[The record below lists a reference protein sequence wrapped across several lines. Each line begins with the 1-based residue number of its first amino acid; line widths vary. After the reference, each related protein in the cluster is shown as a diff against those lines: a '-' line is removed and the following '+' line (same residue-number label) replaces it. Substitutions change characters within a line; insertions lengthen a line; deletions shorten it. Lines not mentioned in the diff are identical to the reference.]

1 LRTVL
6 TTVINRR
13 YGCAVTRL
21 SLPALA
27 TASVLAAAGLAG
39 CAATP
44 TADDGRV
51 SIVASTNVYGDIA
64 AQIAGDAADVTSI
77 ITSAAQD
84 PHSYE
89 ASAQD
94 QLAIA
99 DADLVIHNG
108 GGYDAF
114 IDTLL
119 DASGNADVEVLDAVE
134 ISGLAPEDADAEDD
148 EHADDADEHADE
160 EGDDDGHGHVAGF
173 NEHVWYSFH
182 SMEALAGEIAE
193 HLGDLDAANAATYDA
208 NYTEFAAGIE
218 ALEERA
224 HELHE
229 GFEGTGVAVTE
240 PVPVYLLA
248 ELGLDDLTPEE
259 FSEAIEEGA
268 DVPPLALDD
277 TLQLIADG
285 AVALVA
291 YNEQTAG
298 AETEKVRTAAE
309 AAGIPVVSFT
319 ETLPDGADYLS
330 WMTDN
335 LDAVASALR

>member
-27 TASVLAAAGLAG
+27 TASVLADAGLAG

-44 TADDGRV
+44 TGDDGRV

-148 EHADDADEHADE
+148 EHADDADE

>member
-1 LRTVL
+1 
-6 TTVINRR
+6 
-13 YGCAVTRL
+13 VTRL

-27 TASVLAAAGLAG
+27 TASVLAAAGLVG
-39 CAATP
+39 CTATP
-44 TADDGRV
+44 AADDDGRV
-51 SIVASTNVYGDIA
+51 SIVASTNVYGEIA
-64 AQIAGDAADVTSI
+64 AQIAGDHADVTSI

-94 QLAIA
+94 QLAVA

-114 IDTLL
+114 VDTLL
-119 DASGNADVEVLDAVE
+119 DASGNDDVEVLDAVE
-134 ISGLAPEDADAEDD
+134 ISGLAAEDESD
-148 EHADDADEHADE
+148 GEHAEG
-160 EGDDDGHGHVAGF
+160 EGDDAGHDHIEGF

-182 SMEALAGEIAE
+182 SMEALAYEIAE
-193 HLGDLDAANAATYDA
+193 HLGELDAANAESYAA
-208 NYTEFAAGIE
+208 NYAEFAAGLE

-229 GFEGTGVAVTE
+229 DFEGTGVAVTE

-248 ELGLDDLTPEE
+248 ALGLDDLTPEG
-259 FSEAIEEGA
+259 FSEAIEEGG

-298 AETEKVRTAAE
+298 AETEKVRAAAE

-335 LDAVASALR
+335 LEAVASALT

>member
-1 LRTVL
+1 
-6 TTVINRR
+6 
-13 YGCAVTRL
+13 VTRL

-119 DASGNADVEVLDAVE
+119 DASGSADVEVLDAVE

-148 EHADDADEHADE
+148 EHADDADE

>member
-1 LRTVL
+1 
-6 TTVINRR
+6 
-13 YGCAVTRL
+13 VTRL
-21 SLPALA
+21 SLAALA
-27 TASVLAAAGLAG
+27 TASVLAAGLAG

-44 TADDGRV
+44 AADDGRL
-51 SIVASTNVYGDIA
+51 SIVASTDVYGDIA
-64 AQIAGDAADVTSI
+64 RQIAGDAADVTSI

-99 DADLVIHNG
+99 DADLVVHNG
-108 GGYDAF
+108 GGYDSF
-114 IDTLL
+114 VDTLL
-119 DASGNADVEVLDAVE
+119 DASGNPDVAVLDAVE
-134 ISGLAPEDADAEDD
+134 ISGLAPESAAEHD
-148 EHADDADEHADE
+148 EAE
-160 EGDDDGHGHVAGF
+160 EEDGHDGHDHIEGF
-173 NEHVWYSFH
+173 NEHVWYSFEA
-182 SMEALAGEIAE
+182 MDALALEIAAR
-193 HLGDLDAANAATYDA
+193 LGDLDAENAASYDA
-208 NYTEFAAGIE
+208 GYEQFAAGLA

-229 GFEGTGVAVTE
+229 TLEGTGVAVTE

-248 ELGLDDLTPEE
+248 ELGLDDLTPEA
-259 FSEAIEEGA
+259 FSEAIEEGS

-277 TLQLIADG
+277 TLRLIDDG

-298 AETEKVRTAAE
+298 PETERVRAAAE
-309 AAGIPVVSFT
+309 AAGVPVVSFT

-335 LDAVASALR
+335 LDAVASALT

>member
-1 LRTVL
+1 
-6 TTVINRR
+6 
-13 YGCAVTRL
+13 VTRPW
-21 SLPALA
+21 LPALA
-27 TASVLAAAGLAG
+27 LAFLLATAGLAG

-44 TADDGRV
+44 ADDGRL

-64 AQIAGDAADVTSI
+64 AQIAGDGADVTSI

-89 ASAQD
+89 ASARD

-108 GGYDAF
+108 GGYDSF
-114 IDTLL
+114 VDTLV
-119 DASGNADVEVLDAVE
+119 DASGNDVEVLDAVE
-134 ISGLAPEDADAEDD
+134 ISGLAPEGDGPDDD
-148 EHADDADEHADE
+148 E
-160 EGDDDGHGHVAGF
+160 GHSHIEGF
-173 NEHVWYSFH
+173 NEHVWYSLH
-182 SMEALAGEIAE
+182 SMEAVAREIAE
-193 HLGDLDAANAATYDA
+193 HLGELDAANAETYDA
-208 NYTEFAAGIE
+208 NYAEFAAGLE
-218 ALEERA
+218 LLEERA
-224 HELHE
+224 HQLHDV
-229 GFEGTGVAVTE
+229 FEGTGVAVTE
-240 PVPVYLLA
+240 PVPAYLLA
-248 ELGLDDLTPEE
+248 ELGLDDLTPPA

-285 AVALVA
+285 AVSLLA

-298 AETEKVRTAAE
+298 PETERVRAAAE
-309 AAGIPVVSFT
+309 AAGIPVISFT

-335 LDAVASALR
+335 LEAVASALT

>member
-1 LRTVL
+1 
-6 TTVINRR
+6 
-13 YGCAVTRL
+13 VTRL
-21 SLPALA
+21 SLAALA
-27 TASVLAAAGLAG
+27 TASVLIAGLAG

-44 TADDGRV
+44 AADDGRP

-64 AQIAGDAADVTSI
+64 RQIAGDVADVTSI

-108 GGYDAF
+108 GGYDSF
-114 IDTLL
+114 VDTLL
-119 DASGNADVEVLDAVE
+119 DASGNPDVEVLDAVA
-134 ISGLAPEDADAEDD
+134 ISGLAPQ
-148 EHADDADEHADE
+148 DDAE
-160 EGDDDGHGHVAGF
+160 EGDAEHDEAEEEDGHDGHDHIEGF
-173 NEHVWYSFH
+173 NEHVWYSF
-182 SMEALAGEIAE
+182 EAMDTLAHEIAAR
-193 HLGDLDAANAATYDA
+193 LGDLDAANAASYDA
-208 NYTEFAAGIE
+208 NYEQFATELG

-229 GFEGTGVAVTE
+229 TLEGTGVAVTE

-248 ELGLDDLTPEE
+248 ELGLDDLTPEA
-259 FSEAIEEGA
+259 FSEAIEEGS

-277 TLQLIADG
+277 TLQLVADG

-298 AETEKVRTAAE
+298 PETERVRAAAE

-335 LDAVASALR
+335 LDAVASALTNPAQP

>member
-1 LRTVL
+1 MPR
-6 TTVINRR
+6 I
-13 YGCAVTRL
+13 
-21 SLPALA
+21 SIPALA
-27 TASVLAAAGLAG
+27 AVSLLAVAGLNG

-44 TADDGRV
+44 GAANARLQ
-51 SIVASTNVYGDIA
+51 IVASTNVYGDIA
-64 AQIAGDAADVTSI
+64 TEIAGAGADVTSI
-77 ITSAAQD
+77 ITSPGQD

-89 ASAQD
+89 ASAQN

-108 GGYDAF
+108 GGYDEF

-119 DASGNADVEVLDAVE
+119 DASGNDDVEVLDAVE
-134 ISGLAPEDADAEDD
+134 ISGLAPDADGQD
-148 EHADDADEHADE
+148 EGEHADE
-160 EGDDDGHGHVAGF
+160 EGGDHGHIEGF
-173 NEHVWYSFH
+173 NEHVWYSFEA
-182 SMEALAGEIAE
+182 MDALALEIAQ
-193 HLGDLDAANAATYDA
+193 HLGDLDATNADTYQV
-208 NYTEFAAGIE
+208 NYEEFAAGLA

-224 HELHE
+224 HELHD

-248 ELGLDDLTPEE
+248 ELGLDDLTPAE

-268 DVPPLALDD
+268 DVPPLALDA
-277 TLQLIADG
+277 TLELIATG
-285 AVALVA
+285 AVALLA

-298 AETEKVRTAAE
+298 PETEQVRAAADE
-309 AAGIPVVSFT
+309 AGVPVVSFA

-335 LDAVASALR
+335 IEAVAAALT

>member
-1 LRTVL
+1 MP
-6 TTVINRR
+6 
-13 YGCAVTRL
+13 RL

-39 CAATP
+39 CASTP
-44 TADDGRV
+44 PADDGRL

-64 AQIAGDAADVTSI
+64 AQIVGDRADVTSI

-108 GGYDAF
+108 GGYDPF
-114 IDTLL
+114 VGTLV
-119 DASGNADVEVLDAVE
+119 DASGNTEVAVLDAVE
-134 ISGLAPEDADAEDD
+134 ISGLAPADADEDHADDD
-148 EHADDADEHADE
+148 EH
-160 EGDDDGHGHVAGF
+160 GHIEGF

-182 SMEALAGEIAE
+182 AMEALALEIAE
-193 HLGDLDAANAATYDA
+193 HLSELDAANAATYQA
-208 NYTEFAAGIE
+208 NYAEFATAVE

-229 GFEGTGVAVTE
+229 GLEGTGVAVTE

-285 AVALVA
+285 EVALVA
-291 YNEQTAG
+291 YNDQTAG
-298 AETEKVRTAAE
+298 PETERVRAAAE

-319 ETLPDGADYLS
+319 ETLLDGADYLS

-335 LDAVASALR
+335 LEAVASALLSPAQP

>member
-1 LRTVL
+1 MP
-6 TTVINRR
+6 
-13 YGCAVTRL
+13 RL

-27 TASVLAAAGLAG
+27 TASVLAAVGLVG

-44 TADDGRV
+44 TPDDDGRL

-64 AQIAGDAADVTSI
+64 TQIAGDAADVTSI
-77 ITSAAQD
+77 ITSAGQD

-99 DADLVIHNG
+99 DADLVIYNG
-108 GGYDAF
+108 GGYDPF
-114 IDTLL
+114 VDTLL
-119 DASGNADVEVLDAVE
+119 DASGNDDLEVLDAVE
-134 ISGLAPEDADAEDD
+134 VAGPAPEEDD
-148 EHADDADEHADE
+148 DHADE
-160 EGDDDGHGHVAGF
+160 EGEGAHDHIEGF
-173 NEHVWYSFH
+173 NEHVWYSLH
-182 SMEALAGEIAE
+182 SMEALAQQIAE
-193 HLGDLDAANAATYDA
+193 HLGELDAANAATYET
-208 NYTEFAAGIE
+208 NYQKFAAGLE
-218 ALEERA
+218 ALEARA

-229 GFEGTGVAVTE
+229 DLDGIGVAVTE
-240 PVPVYLLA
+240 PVPAYLLA
-248 ELGLDDLTPEE
+248 ELGLDDLTPDE
-259 FSEAIEEGA
+259 FSEAIEEGT

-298 AETEKVRTAAE
+298 PETERVRAAAE

-335 LDAVASALR
+335 LEAVASALT

>member
-1 LRTVL
+1 
-6 TTVINRR
+6 
-13 YGCAVTRL
+13 VTRL

-27 TASVLAAAGLAG
+27 TASVLAAAGLTG

-51 SIVASTNVYGDIA
+51 SIVAATDVYGDIA
-64 AQIAGDAADVTSI
+64 AQIAGDDADVTSI
-77 ITSAAQD
+77 ITGAAQD

-108 GGYDAF
+108 GGYDSF

-119 DASGNADVEVLDAVE
+119 DASGNPDVAVLDAVE
-134 ISGLAPEDADAEDD
+134 ISGFAPDD
-148 EHADDADEHADE
+148 EHADEDESADE
-160 EGDDDGHGHVAGF
+160 EGHGHIEGF

-182 SMEALAGEIAE
+182 AMEAVAHEIAE
-193 HLGDLDAANAATYDA
+193 RLSELDAANAAGYQA
-208 NYTEFAAGIE
+208 NYEVFAGGLE
-218 ALEERA
+218 ALEARA
-224 HELHE
+224 EELHQA
-229 GFEGTGVAVTE
+229 FEGTGVAVTE

-259 FSEAIEEGA
+259 FSEAIEEGS

-277 TLQLIADG
+277 TLKLIADG

-298 AETEKVRTAAE
+298 PETERVRAAAE

-335 LDAVASALR
+335 LDAVASALMSPAQP

>member
-1 LRTVL
+1 
-6 TTVINRR
+6 VI
-13 YGCAVTRL
+13 RL

-27 TASVLAAAGLAG
+27 TASVLAVAGLVG

-44 TADDGRV
+44 DAEDDGRA
-51 SIVASTNVYGDIA
+51 SIVTSTNVYGDIA
-64 AQIAGDAADVTSI
+64 AQIAGQHADVTSI

-89 ASAQD
+89 ASARD

-114 IDTLL
+114 VDTLL
-119 DASGNADVEVLDAVE
+119 DASGNDGVEVLDAFE
-134 ISGLAPEDADAEDD
+134 ISGLA
-148 EHADDADEHADE
+148 
-160 EGDDDGHGHVAGF
+160 GD
-173 NEHVWYSFH
+173 NEHVWYSFEA
-182 SMEALAGEIAE
+182 MDALAREIAE
-193 HLGDLDAANAATYDA
+193 RLGELDAANAETYDA
-208 NYTEFAAGIE
+208 NYDDFAAGRE

-224 HELHE
+224 RELHE
-229 GFEGTGVAVTE
+229 HFEGTGVAVTE

-248 ELGLDDLTPEE
+248 ELGLDDLTPPA

-298 AETEKVRTAAE
+298 PETERVRAAAE
-309 AAGIPVVSFT
+309 AAGIPVISFT

-335 LDAVASALR
+335 LEAVASALTSPAQP

>member
-1 LRTVL
+1 
-6 TTVINRR
+6 
-13 YGCAVTRL
+13 VTRL
-21 SLPALA
+21 SFAALA
-27 TASVLAAAGLAG
+27 TASVLIAGLAG

-44 TADDGRV
+44 AADDGRP

-64 AQIAGDAADVTSI
+64 RQIAGDVADVTSI

-108 GGYDAF
+108 GGYDSF
-114 IDTLL
+114 VDTLL
-119 DASGNADVEVLDAVE
+119 DASGNPDVEVLDAVA
-134 ISGLAPEDADAEDD
+134 ISGLAPQ
-148 EHADDADEHADE
+148 DDAE
-160 EGDDDGHGHVAGF
+160 EGDAEHDEAEEEDGHDGHDHIEGF
-173 NEHVWYSFH
+173 NEHVWYSFEA
-182 SMEALAGEIAE
+182 MDALAHEIAAR
-193 HLGDLDAANAATYDA
+193 LGDLDAANAAGYDA
-208 NYTEFAAGIE
+208 NYEQFATELG

-229 GFEGTGVAVTE
+229 TLEGTGVAVTE

-248 ELGLDDLTPEE
+248 ELGLDDLTPEA
-259 FSEAIEEGA
+259 FSEAIEEGS

-277 TLQLIADG
+277 TLQLVADG

-298 AETEKVRTAAE
+298 PETERVRAAAE

-319 ETLPDGADYLS
+319 ETLPDGADYLT

-335 LDAVASALR
+335 LDAVASALTNPAQP

>member
-1 LRTVL
+1 MPR
-6 TTVINRR
+6 I
-13 YGCAVTRL
+13 
-21 SLPALA
+21 SIPALA
-27 TASVLAAAGLAG
+27 AVSLLAVAGLTG

-44 TADDGRV
+44 GAANARLQ
-51 SIVASTNVYGDIA
+51 IVASTNVYGDIA
-64 AQIAGDAADVTSI
+64 TQIAGAGADVTSL
-77 ITSAAQD
+77 ITSPGQD

-89 ASAQD
+89 ASAQN

-108 GGYDAF
+108 GGYDEF

-119 DASGNADVEVLDAVE
+119 DASGNDDVEVLDAVE
-134 ISGLAPEDADAEDD
+134 ISGLAPDADGQD
-148 EHADDADEHADE
+148 EGEHADE
-160 EGDDDGHGHVAGF
+160 EGGDHGHIEGF
-173 NEHVWYSFH
+173 NEHVWYSFEA
-182 SMEALAGEIAE
+182 MDALALEIAQ
-193 HLGDLDAANAATYDA
+193 HLGDLDTTNADTYQV
-208 NYTEFAAGIE
+208 NYEEFAAGLA

-224 HELHE
+224 HELHD

-248 ELGLDDLTPEE
+248 ELGLDDLTPAE

-268 DVPPLALDD
+268 DVPPLALDAA
-277 TLQLIADG
+277 LELIATG
-285 AVALVA
+285 AVALLA

-298 AETEKVRTAAE
+298 PETEQVRAAADE
-309 AAGIPVVSFT
+309 AGVPVVSFA

-335 LDAVASALR
+335 IEAVAAALT

>member
-6 TTVINRR
+6 TTVLIKGYRGR
-13 YGCAVTRL
+13 VPRSVLA
-21 SLPALA
+21 AIA
-27 TASVLAAAGLAG
+27 TASALAAAGLVG
-39 CAATP
+39 CAPTP
-44 TADDGRV
+44 VDDGRI
-51 SIVASTNVYGDIA
+51 SIVASTDVYGDIA
-64 AQIAGDAADVTSI
+64 AQIAGDDIAVTSI

-99 DADLVIHNG
+99 EADIVIHNG

-119 DASGNADVEVLDAVE
+119 AASGNDVVVVLDAVE
-134 ISGLAPEDADAEDD
+134 ISGFAPDEAGEDD
-148 EHADDADEHADE
+148 HSHIE
-160 EGDDDGHGHVAGF
+160 GF
-173 NEHVWYSFH
+173 NEHVWYSFEA
-182 SMEALAGEIAE
+182 MDALASELADR
-193 HLGDLDAANAATYDA
+193 LAALDAANAESYQD
-208 NYTEFAAGIE
+208 NYEAFAAGL
-218 ALEERA
+218 AGLEERA
-224 HELHE
+224 HSLHE
-229 GFEGTGVAVTE
+229 DFEGTGIAVTE

-248 ELGLDDLTPEE
+248 ELGLDDLTPEA
-259 FSEAIEEGA
+259 FSEAIEEGS

-277 TLQLIADG
+277 TLHLIASG

-298 AETEKVRTAAE
+298 PETQQVRTAAE
-309 AAGIPVVSFT
+309 AADIPVVSFT

-330 WMTDN
+330 WMSDN
-335 LDAVASALR
+335 LGAVATALS

>member
-1 LRTVL
+1 
-6 TTVINRR
+6 
-13 YGCAVTRL
+13 VTRL

-27 TASVLAAAGLAG
+27 TASVLAAAGLVG

-51 SIVASTNVYGDIA
+51 AIVASTNVYGDIA

-94 QLAIA
+94 QLAVA

-108 GGYDAF
+108 GGYDSF

-119 DASGNADVEVLDAVE
+119 DASGNTDAEVLDAVE
-134 ISGLAPEDADAEDD
+134 ISGLAPEDDDAEDD
-148 EHADDADEHADE
+148 DHADEEGDDDHADE
-160 EGDDDGHGHVAGF
+160 EGDDDGHGHVEGF

-182 SMEALAGEIAE
+182 SMEALAHEIAE
-193 HLGDLDAANAATYDA
+193 HLSDLDAANAATYDA
-208 NYTEFAAGIE
+208 NFADFAAGLE

-224 HELHE
+224 HDLHD

-277 TLQLIADG
+277 TLRLIADG

-298 AETEKVRTAAE
+298 AETEKVRAAAE

-335 LDAVASALR
+335 LEAVASALMDPVQP

>member
-1 LRTVL
+1 
-6 TTVINRR
+6 
-13 YGCAVTRL
+13 VTRL
-21 SLPALA
+21 SFAALA
-27 TASVLAAAGLAG
+27 TASVLIAGLAG

-44 TADDGRV
+44 AADDGRP

-64 AQIAGDAADVTSI
+64 RQIAGDVADVTSI

-108 GGYDAF
+108 GGYDSF
-114 IDTLL
+114 VDTLL
-119 DASGNADVEVLDAVE
+119 DASGNPDVEVLDAVA
-134 ISGLAPEDADAEDD
+134 ISGLAPQ
-148 EHADDADEHADE
+148 DDAE
-160 EGDDDGHGHVAGF
+160 EGDAEHDEAEEEDGHDGHDHIEGF
-173 NEHVWYSFH
+173 NEHVWYSF
-182 SMEALAGEIAE
+182 EAMDTLAHEIAAR
-193 HLGDLDAANAATYDA
+193 LGDLDAANAASYDA
-208 NYTEFAAGIE
+208 NYEQFATELG

-229 GFEGTGVAVTE
+229 TLEGTGVAVTE

-248 ELGLDDLTPEE
+248 ELGLDDLTPEA
-259 FSEAIEEGA
+259 FSEAIEEGS

-277 TLQLIADG
+277 TLQLVADG

-298 AETEKVRTAAE
+298 PETERVRAAAE

-335 LDAVASALR
+335 LDAVASALTNPAQP

>member
-1 LRTVL
+1 
-6 TTVINRR
+6 
-13 YGCAVTRL
+13 VTRL

-27 TASVLAAAGLAG
+27 TASVLVAAGLAG

-44 TADDGRV
+44 AADDGRV
-51 SIVASTNVYGDIA
+51 AIVASTNVYGDIA
-64 AQIAGDAADVTSI
+64 AQIAGEAADVTSI

-94 QLAIA
+94 QLAVA

-119 DASGNADVEVLDAVE
+119 DASGNDTVEVLDAVE
-134 ISGLAPEDADAEDD
+134 ISGLAPEEGD
-148 EHADDADEHADE
+148 EGDEHADE
-160 EGDDDGHGHVAGF
+160 EGDDDGHGHVEGF

-182 SMEALAGEIAE
+182 SMEALAHEIAG
-193 HLGDLDAANAATYDA
+193 HLGELDPANAATYDA
-208 NYTEFAAGIE
+208 NYAEFAAGLE

-229 GFEGTGVAVTE
+229 AFEGTGVAVTE

-298 AETEKVRTAAE
+298 AETEKVRVAAE

-335 LDAVASALR
+335 LEAVASALMDPVQP

>member
-1 LRTVL
+1 
-6 TTVINRR
+6 VIRI
-13 YGCAVTRL
+13 

-27 TASVLAAAGLAG
+27 TASVLAAAGLTG

-44 TADDGRV
+44 AADDGRL

-77 ITSAAQD
+77 ITSAGQD

-134 ISGLAPEDADAEDD
+134 ISGLAPDGEDD
-148 EHADDADEHADE
+148 EHAED
-160 EGDDDGHGHVAGF
+160 EGDDDGHGHIEGF

-182 SMEALAGEIAE
+182 SMEAVAQEIAE
-193 HLGDLDAANAATYDA
+193 HLGELDPANAESYDA
-208 NYTEFAAGIE
+208 NYAKFAATLE

-229 GFEGTGVAVTE
+229 DFEGTGVAVTE

-248 ELGLDDLTPEE
+248 ELGLDDLTPEA

-298 AETEKVRTAAE
+298 PETEKVRAAAE
-309 AAGIPVVSFT
+309 AAGIPVISFT

-335 LDAVASALR
+335 LEAVASALT